1 MCDGLSILTMSEV
14 LTINRAA
21 RELGKSASTVRRWVQ
36 RGCPCVRPGEVG
48 RGKGAIL
55 NLQDVITWRGGGGV
69 FQASD
74 DERLEFLAGVLM
86 DVLRRDEIHER
97 IGITASEMA
106 GMLVLIYERYH
117 KNLTHEPVDRQKLPP
132 EIAQLLAIYVR

>member
-1 MCDGLSILTMSEV
+1 MSQGITLRE
-14 LTINRAA
+14 AA
-21 RELGKSASTVRRWVQ
+21 QTLRKSESTVRRWVQ

-48 RGKGAIL
+48 RGKGAIVNL
-55 NLQDVITWRGGGGV
+55 NDVITWRGGGGV

-86 DVLRRDEIHER
+86 DVLRRDAIHEP

-117 KNLTHEPVDRQKLPP
+117 KNLTHEPIYRQQLPP
-132 EIAQLLAIYVR
+132 EIAQLLAIYV

>member
-1 MCDGLSILTMSEV
+1 MSQGISITK
-14 LTINRAA
+14 AA
-21 RELGKSASTVRRWVQ
+21 RALNRTPSTLRRWVQ
-36 RGCPCVRPGEVG
+36 KGCPCVRPGEVG

-97 IGITASEMA
+97 IGIEASEMA

-117 KNLTHEPVDRQKLPP
+117 KNLTHEPVDRQQLPP
-132 EIAQLLAIYVR
+132 EIAQLLAIYIR